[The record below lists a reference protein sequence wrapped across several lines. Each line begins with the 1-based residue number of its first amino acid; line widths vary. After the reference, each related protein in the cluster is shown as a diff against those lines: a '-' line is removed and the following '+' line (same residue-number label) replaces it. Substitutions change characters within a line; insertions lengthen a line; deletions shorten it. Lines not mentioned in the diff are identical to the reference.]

1 MTATE
6 DCSNVTAIILIQP
19 VSYLQYGQ
27 AAYPANLSLGGETHE
42 EPSTKT
48 PLADAVDER
57 ETSSPATFKHLYLT
71 VVT

>member
-19 VSYLQYGQ
+19 ASHLQHGQ

-48 PLADAVDER
+48 LLADAVDER
-57 ETSSPATFKHLYLT
+57 
-71 VVT
+71 

>member
-19 VSYLQYGQ
+19 ASYLQHGQ

-48 PLADAVDER
+48 LLADVFEDEGN
-57 ETSSPATFKHLYLT
+57 SQPFKHLYLT

>member
-19 VSYLQYGQ
+19 ASYLQCGQ

-48 PLADAVDER
+48 LLADAVDER
-57 ETSSPATFKHLYLT
+57 
-71 VVT
+71 